1 MQRKR
6 TALVTYSFGSLAVK
20 TEKARLEDNLKL
32 KGIIRFRIRILEW
45 EQFAEGSLETL
56 WVLLMIVLLALTVK
70 GEGAAEKTTPALL

>member
-1 MQRKR
+1 M
-6 TALVTYSFGSLAVK
+6 K